1 MTQMSTSK
9 GIFITF
15 EGIDGCGKSTQVKM
29 LVEALNKHQR
39 KTILVREPGGTTIS
53 EEIRDILLH
62 RHLADICDRTE
73 ALLMTGSRAQ
83 LTYEIILPNLNQG
96 KNVIADRYYDSTLAY
111 QGGGRELDLDWLIKL
126 NQFATYDLEP
136 NVTFFVDVLPE
147 EAIRR
152 KSQELDRIER
162 AGIELQMRVRNIY
175 LDLANRFQDR
185 FVVLDGHESIENIH
199 GHILSE
205 LRRRKLFL

>member
-29 LVEALNKHQR
+29 LVEALNKHQH

-83 LTYEIILPNLNQG
+83 LTYEVILPNLNQG

-152 KSQELDRIER
+152 KSQEPDRIER

-175 LDLANRFQDR
+175 LDLANRFQER

-199 GHILSE
+199 GDILSE

>member
-1 MTQMSTSK
+1 MSTSK

-83 LTYEIILPNLNQG
+83 LTYEVILPNLNQG

-152 KSQELDRIER
+152 KSKEPDRIER

-199 GHILSE
+199 GDILSE

>member
-83 LTYEIILPNLNQG
+83 LTYEVILPNLNQG

-152 KSQELDRIER
+152 KSQEPDRIER

-199 GHILSE
+199 GDILSE

>member
-1 MTQMSTSK
+1 MSTSK

-152 KSQELDRIER
+152 KSKEPDRIER